1 MQSILVDNVEIVPSH
16 PVKVSAEWIG
26 QVEPLRQLLACW
38 TTVAPDDLPLTPR
51 LIGVPG
57 IGKTTL
63 AITAGRSRGQD
74 VYVMQCTADT
84 RPEDLLVTP
93 VLSEKGKIAY
103 HASPLLTAALNG
115 GVAVLDEGNRMSEKS
130 WASLAGLFDN
140 RRSAESVVAGVV
152 ITAHKEFRAVV
163 TMNEDSSTFE
173 IPDYIMSRLQPGI
186 EIGFPCRED
195 ELQILSYN
203 LPFCAREILDI
214 CVDFLQK
221 AHGLDLPYSV
231 RDGIN
236 AIRYTLKKKEIDSPK
251 GAPKDASS
259 GASKD
264 DVTLFEDSI
273 RQILGEEALDLES
286 LAAKRRQSGE
296 HLPNM
301 SLGDFFFPGEEDLNP
316 DADTGPD
323 IDR

>member
-1 MQSILVDNVEIVPSH
+1 
-16 PVKVSAEWIG
+16 
-26 QVEPLRQLLACW
+26 
-38 TTVAPDDLPLTPR
+38 
-51 LIGVPG
+51 
-57 IGKTTL
+57 
-63 AITAGRSRGQD
+63 
-74 VYVMQCTADT
+74 VYVLQCTSDT

-103 HASPLLTAALNG
+103 HASPLLTAALTG

-140 RRSAESVVAGVV
+140 RRTAESVVAGVV
-152 ITAHKEFRAVV
+152 VTAHKDFRAVV

-186 EIGFPCRED
+186 EIGFPSRED

-203 LPFCAREILDI
+203 LPFCAAEVLDI

-236 AIRYTLKKKEIDSPK
+236 AIRYTLKKKGLD
-251 GAPKDASS
+251 APKDAS
-259 GASKD
+259 KD
-264 DVTLFEDSI
+264 DSVLFEDSI

-301 SLGDFFFPGEEDLNP
+301 SLGDFFFPGDEDLNP

-323 IDR
+323 TAR

>member
-1 MQSILVDNVEIVPSH
+1 MKTTIIDNVEIVLSH
-16 PVKVSAEWIG
+16 PLDIKAEWIG
-26 QVEPLRQLLACW
+26 QEEPLRQLLACW
-38 TTVAPDDLPLTPR
+38 ITVAEDDVPLTPR

-63 AITAGRSRGQD
+63 GITAAQKRGQE
-74 VYVMQCTADT
+74 VYVMQCTSDT
-84 RPEDLLVTP
+84 RPEDLLITP

-103 HASPLLTAALNG
+103 HASPLLSAAIQG
-115 GVAVLDEGNRMSEKS
+115 GIAVLDEGNRMSEKS

-140 RRSAESVVAGVV
+140 RRMAESVVAGIVV
-152 ITAHKEFRAVV
+152 KAHPGFRAVV
-163 TMNEDSSTFE
+163 TMNDDSSTYE

-186 EIGFPCRED
+186 EISFPERED

-203 LPFCAREILDI
+203 LPFCPDEILTM
-214 CVDFLQK
+214 CVDYLQQ

-236 AIRYTLKKKEIDSPK
+236 AIRYTLKKKK
-251 GAPKDASS
+251 NGAD
-259 GASKD
+259 GD
-264 DVTLFEDSI
+264 TGTLFTDSI

-286 LAAKRRQSGE
+286 LAAKRKLSGE

-301 SLGDFFFPGEEDLNP
+301 SLGDYFFPDDEDLNP
-316 DADTGPD
+316 DAKDN
-323 IDR
+323 